1 MYLKRLDLQGFKSF
15 PDKVKLEFNTGITAV
30 VGPNGS
36 GKSNISDSVRWVLGE
51 QRVKSLRGDKMEDVI
66 FAGTSDRKPL
76 GFAEVSLTLDNSDRR
91 MNLDYSEIT
100 VTRTVFR
107 SGESKYAINKT
118 PCRLKDI
125 HELFMDTGVGREGY
139 SIIGQGRIDE
149 ILSSKSEDRRRLFEE
164 AAGIVKYRTRRNEA
178 ISKLEKEQQNLL
190 RVEDIINELESKLG
204 PLERQTEKAKK
215 YLDLKEKLKIY
226 EVNDFCISVRK
237 IDEESRKNAEAVE
250 ISQSNI
256 ADEELHYN
264 NLKAKSDELKAQD
277 SSIGE
282 RIQFLNNEKIR
293 LMADAERI
301 EGEIRLAQE
310 QIANFDATIK
320 RLTDEQS
327 IREEKIA
334 SAEKDCEEYKNSLS
348 SLIAQIKHTE
358 KNVAE
363 KDEEYSRISGFIE
376 NRQELIENYKADI
389 IEKIRVTTE
398 INTNIKR
405 TELSLE
411 QQKER
416 KQLILTEQDSL
427 EGKKAVLEKTA
438 QDYEDK
444 RKAFVEEKAK
454 LQNDIDFLEKRKSEF
469 IAEADKVNGEIK
481 AKSMRLHEIRSR
493 IKVLTDMKNEF
504 EGYYGSVKSVLK
516 MRDKGVLK
524 GICGAM
530 AELIE
535 TDKKYETA
543 IEVAVGSVMQNIVV
557 DTEKDGKA
565 AIEYLKKNNLGRA
578 SFMPVDVIKGKDLG
592 NEKANILKQP
602 GVCGIADELVRYN
615 SRFYDIVKSILG
627 KVVIVDTLDNA
638 IALAGKTGHKYK
650 IVTLSGDVLSA
661 GGTMTGGSF
670 QKKTGGIFG
679 RNREIADLQAE
690 EKELDELCGELTE
703 RQEELDEEILDCS
716 DELREILLSMQKT
729 ELEEASL
736 QREIDALKE
745 SMEETEN
752 TYLQNMEEIVIVSDE
767 IKNSEIILEEFKHS
781 LEETETEIED
791 INKAMN
797 DFQDTLQSGREERE
811 ALLSYVTEK
820 RIELAALKES
830 RSTADDGFNRVKD
843 LLEELENEKKDNA
856 TESYNASKG
865 KEEREEYLSK
875 IAAEK
880 GTASENLQKIV
891 SEYDELA
898 AQKAEFTTEF
908 EKCIGE
914 QQTAFETISKL
925 KSDLYRLETR
935 KEKLEEDRN
944 SIFARIWDEYEITLE
959 EAKRMY
965 DETIKVSEIPK
976 EIRLLKSEIK
986 ELGNV
991 NVNAIEEYRETKER
1005 YEFLTAQRDDIK
1017 EAEDNLL
1024 KVIDDLAEMMRKQF
1038 KEQFAVISENF
1049 NEVFRKMFGGGQ
1061 AYLKLADER
1070 DILESG
1076 IEIIA
1081 QPPGKKL
1088 QNMMLLSGGERALT
1102 AIAIL
1107 FGILKMKP
1115 SPFCILD
1122 EIEAALDD
1130 ANVKRFAD
1138 YLKSFS
1144 GDTQF
1149 IVITH
1154 RKGTME
1160 AADVMYGVTMQE
1172 RGVSKVLSVK
1182 FEEAQKDAI

>member
-15 PDKVKLEFNTGITAV
+15 PDKVKLEFNKGITAV

-76 GFAEVSLTLDNSDRR
+76 GFAEVSLTLDNTDRR
-91 MNLDYSEIT
+91 INLDYSEIT

-107 SGESKYAINKT
+107 SGESKYSINKT

-190 RVEDIINELESKLG
+190 RVEDIINELESKIG

-215 YLDLKEKLKIY
+215 YLDLKEKLKVY
-226 EVNDFCISVRK
+226 EVNDFCVSVRK

-250 ISQSNI
+250 ISRSNI
-256 ADEELHYN
+256 SDEEALYN
-264 NLKAKSDELKAQD
+264 SLKIKSDELKAQD

-282 RIQFLNNEKIR
+282 KIQFLNNEKIR
-293 LMADAERI
+293 LMAENERM

-310 QIANFDATIK
+310 QISNFEATIK
-320 RLTDEQS
+320 RLADEEE
-327 IREEKIA
+327 IRKEKIA
-334 SAEKDCEEYKNSLS
+334 SVEKECEVYKENISSLALKIKATEKDVS
-348 SLIAQIKHTE
+348 
-358 KNVAE
+358 E
-363 KDEEYSRISGFIE
+363 KDEEYSRISGMLE

-405 TELSLE
+405 TELYLE

-416 KQLILTEQDSL
+416 KQLISAEQGAL
-427 EGKKAVLEKTA
+427 EGKKAVLSKTA
-438 QDYEDK
+438 EDYESK
-444 RKAFVEEKAK
+444 KKAFEEEKEK
-454 LQNDIDFLEKRKSEF
+454 LLNDVDFLEGRKNAF

-481 AKSMRLHEIRSR
+481 EKTMRLNECRSR

-504 EGYYGSVKSVLK
+504 EGYYSSVKSVLK

-524 GICGAM
+524 GICGAV

-543 IEVAVGSVMQNIVV
+543 IEVAVGSVMQNVVV
-557 DTEKDGKA
+557 DSEKDGKQ

-627 KVVIVDTLDNA
+627 KVVIVDNLDNA
-638 IALAGKTGHKYK
+638 VALAGKTGHKYK

-679 RNREIADLQAE
+679 RNREIADLQKE
-690 EKELDELCGELTE
+690 EKELDVLCVSLSEK
-703 RQEELDEEILDCS
+703 QEELDEEILDCS
-716 DELREILLSMQKT
+716 DELREILLSMQKA
-729 ELEEASL
+729 ELEEAAA
-736 QREIDALKE
+736 QRELDSVNQNL
-745 SMEETEN
+745 EETEN
-752 TYLQNMEEIVIVSDE
+752 TYLQNMEELVIVSEE
-767 IKNSEIILEEFKHS
+767 IKNAEKTLGEYKLN
-781 LEETETEIED
+781 LEETEKEIEET
-791 INKAMN
+791 NKAMS
-797 DFQDTLQSGREERE
+797 DFQDTIQTGWEERE
-811 ALLSYVTEK
+811 NLLTYITEK
-820 RIELAALKES
+820 RIELAAFKES
-830 RSTADDGFNRVKD
+830 RSTSDDGLKRARE
-843 LLEELENEKKDNA
+843 LLEELNDEKKDNL
-856 TESYNASKG
+856 TETIYAEEG
-865 KEEREEYLSK
+865 KKEKDAVLSEIAVQKEAVSARLKK
-875 IAAEK
+875 IFD
-880 GTASENLQKIV
+880 
-891 SEYDELA
+891 EYDETS
-898 AQKAEFTTEF
+898 AQKAEFTSEF
-908 EKCIGE
+908 EKCITE
-914 QQTAFETISKL
+914 QQNAFETISKL
-925 KSDLYRLETR
+925 KNDLYRLETR

-944 SIFARIWDEYEITLE
+944 AIFARIWDEYEITLE

-965 DETIKVSEIPK
+965 DDTIKISEIPK
-976 EIRLLKSEIK
+976 EIRTLKTAIK

-1005 YEFLTAQRDDIK
+1005 YEFLKGQRDDIK

-1038 KEQFAVISENF
+1038 KEQFSVISENF

-1061 AYLKLADER
+1061 AYLKLSDER

-1138 YLKSFS
+1138 YLNSFA